1 MEARAGGGWAWHTAE
16 QLPQVLAWLDGGS
29 DAERALAED
38 IYEAFQPALLELQVH
53 WLCSTACQA
62 SFPIAWPQPE

>member
-1 MEARAGGGWAWHTAE
+1 MEAPAGGGWAWHPAE

-38 IYEAFQPALLELQVH
+38 IYEAFQPALLELQVD
-53 WLCSTACQA
+53 LPSRVSP
-62 SFPIAWPQPE
+62 SFSSHAPC